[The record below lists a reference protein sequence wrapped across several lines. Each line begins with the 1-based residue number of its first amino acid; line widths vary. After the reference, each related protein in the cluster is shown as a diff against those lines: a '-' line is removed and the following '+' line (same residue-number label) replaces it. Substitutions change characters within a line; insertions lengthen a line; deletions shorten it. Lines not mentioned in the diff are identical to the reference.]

1 MDGGMVMKKP
11 DFMKKEEPI
20 LVAIHCLVYNHE
32 PYLRDCFEGFVMQK
46 TNFRFVAIV
55 HDDCS
60 TDNSADIIRE
70 YEAKYPDI
78 FRPIYETEN
87 QWHKTDGSLERIMNV
102 AIDATGA
109 KYVAMCEGDDYWT
122 DPLKLQKQ
130 VDFME
135 NHPDVGLCYT
145 NYNVYYEDNALL
157 ELAKFQNGMHRSQNF
172 EDHLLTRG
180 YIAPM
185 TWMCRRDVYYK
196 LIQHIGIHTDGS
208 FALALEFYHFS
219 NVAYIDEVTATYR
232 VHENSASRQIDPEK
246 KWQYDLGV
254 METQLEYAQKY
265 GDEALVQKVCLNS
278 YLINLLPLAIT
289 LNKQD
294 FIQTAREYANSIGL
308 IFDDYLALIKL
319 SLKREKQYYLIQESH
334 SYRLG
339 KLLLKPFRWM
349 KRKK

>member
-1 MDGGMVMKKP
+1 MCRNQD
-11 DFMKKEEPI
+11 I
-20 LVAIHCLVYNHE
+20 LVSIVCITYNHE
-32 PYLRDCFEGFVMQK
+32 PYLRQTLDGFLMQEA
-46 TNFRFVAIV
+46 TFPVEIILAE
-55 HDDCS
+55 DCS
-60 TDNSADIIRE
+60 TDGTRMICEE
-70 YEAKYPDI
+70 YAAKYPDQ
-78 FRPIYETEN
+78 FRYIWSETNVGCVEN
-87 QWHKTDGSLERIMNV
+87 ERR
-102 AIDATGA
+102 AISAARG
-109 KYVAMCEGDDYWT
+109 KYFAFCEGDDYWT

-294 FIQTAREYANSIGL
+294 FIQTSREYANSIGL